1 MALTER
7 LTEIVGDF
15 AKRKSLSLR
24 DLIVHAPDC
33 WNVRVAFAADGL
45 GRFGIR
51 NLAAGDGKAMHEFGR
66 SLGDRAKELF
76 APYPWNEAANLD
88 AAFAAAIGQSTA
100 RVDASYLLEHE
111 GRAIDHFFLWKAGG
125 NPQTQAAGL
134 EIPELGVAIADA
146 WQGRG
151 LGGLAVRVLQAVAHD
166 LGCDAIEL
174 TTATFNDAGWGTY
187 QRAGFEYVG
196 ILRIPLG
203 VDVTAAEAGEVHA
216 TAFRDERQ
224 MVYCINAATR
234 PRVLEYLAAKRA
246 KA

>member
-7 LTEIVGDF
+7 LTEVVGDF

-24 DLIVHAPDC
+24 DRVVHAPDC
-33 WNVRVAFAADGL
+33 WNLRVTFGIDGL
-45 GRFGIR
+45 GAFCIR
-51 NLAAGDGKAMHEFGR
+51 NLAAGDLPAMHQFGR

-76 APYPWNEAANLD
+76 APYPWNEPAKLD
-88 AAFAAAIGQSTA
+88 ASFASAIAQSVA
-100 RVDASYLLEHE
+100 RVDASYLLERDGE
-111 GRAIDHFFLWKAGG
+111 AIGHFFLWKAGG

-151 LGGLAVRVLQAVAHD
+151 LGSLAVRVLQAVASD

-203 VDVTAAEAGEVHA
+203 VDVTAAEAGEVQA
-216 TAFRDERQ
+216 AAFRDERQ
-224 MVYCINAATR
+224 MVYVIR
-234 PRVLEYLAAKRA
+234 PSQRDRVLAYLAAKRGR
-246 KA
+246 